1 MAMGE
6 PTVVRGP
13 CESTVVCSALR
24 HAVASPPRECGPA
37 GGECAHGFDT
47 VSTRAVCFT
56 ASTLQRHPK
65 YAKATDVIMAD
76 PYYFGEQ
83 M

>member
-1 MAMGE
+1 
-6 PTVVRGP
+6 
-13 CESTVVCSALR
+13 
-24 HAVASPPRECGPA
+24 
-37 GGECAHGFDT
+37 